1 MGPNNENKSLSCQP
15 PNIKV
20 LSKSYPCLFTLGRF
34 GIGGSKSSGIAVGKW
49 GSTSYTSLKKPNGF
63 SSQKD
68 QAVTLQSSNTDSGIG
83 VARKR
88 EWTNSE
94 MPQSLSSSS
103 VANSVPRPKKFFKSR
118 DTSSK
123 PSEQPQQVN
132 TEIISEKP
140 RIEAGKC
147 FWLKLYEICLTINKG

>member
-1 MGPNNENKSLSCQP
+1 MGPNNENFP

-147 FWLKLYEICLTINKG
+147 FWLKLYEICFPEVLKINKG

>member
-1 MGPNNENKSLSCQP
+1 MGPYTESKTP
-15 PNIKV
+15 KV
-20 LSKSYPCLFTLGRF
+20 NVLPTSYPCLFTLGRF

-147 FWLKLYEICLTINKG
+147 FWLKLYEICLTDK